1 MVNIIKEIKKALVN
15 LGGEAYLVGDYVRE
29 KLIKPEVNIKKMQ
42 ILYSGDIN
50 KLFKLFNEKLNY
62 NIRLYNNKKMLI
74 IENES
79 LKVQIWSLT
88 LKNIEEYLQ
97 NMDYTMNAVALK
109 LTDNK
114 IIDPYQ
120 GRIHI
125 KRRIIQEINDKS
137 IEKHPLSILKG
148 IAYYIKYGM
157 HFSINTELHIKEQSK
172 NLKDKFG
179 NTLLRELMNI
189 INIDKSGVAFNILD
203 QYSILENILPYTKEL
218 KTIGK
223 CKYHLEDA
231 FTHMNTAYELLKE
244 IQAKKI
250 ELQGLDLELLDEDME
265 GYKLID
271 FLSLAVFVHDIGK
284 FKSYKKDDNKVSFEG
299 HEIAG
304 EKIMREVCKQLD
316 IPKSA
321 QELICTV
328 VEAHMYPLSLFKI
341 KKNDNEFKK
350 ELNKFFHKY
359 SGYSIYIIIASY
371 CDILATT
378 MYYDPQYKAE
388 EYKIFIEELIKMK

>member
-1 MVNIIKEIKKALVN
+1 MVNIIKEMKKALID
-15 LGGEAYLVGDYVRE
+15 LGGDAYLVGDYVRE
-29 KLIKPEVNIKKMQ
+29 KLIKPEVNIKKMK
-42 ILYSGDIN
+42 ILYSEDIN
-50 KLFKLFNEKLNY
+50 ELFKLFKEKLNY
-62 NIRLYNNKKMLI
+62 NIRFYNNKKVLI
-74 IENES
+74 IENEGFI
-79 LKVQIWSLT
+79 VEIWKLT
-88 LKNIEEYLQ
+88 FKSIEEYLE

-148 IAYYIKYGM
+148 IAYYMGYGM

-172 NLKDKFG
+172 NLKNKFG
-179 NTLLRELMNI
+179 NTLLRELMHI
-189 INIDKSGVAFNILD
+189 INIDKNGVAFNILD

-231 FTHMNTAYELLKE
+231 FTHMNAAYELLKE

-250 ELQGLDLELLDEDME
+250 ELQGLDLELLSEDME

-271 FLSLAVFVHDIGK
+271 FLALAVFVHDIGK
-284 FKSYKKDDNKVSFEG
+284 FKNYKKVDNKVSFAG

-304 EKIMREVCKQLD
+304 ENIMREVCKQLD
-316 IPKSA
+316 MPKAA

-328 VEAHMYPLSLFKI
+328 VEAHMYPLSLYKI
-341 KKNDNEFKK
+341 KKNENEFKK
-350 ELNKFFHKY
+350 ELNKFFNKY
-359 SGYSIYIIIASY
+359 SNYSIYIIIASY
-371 CDILATT
+371 CDILATNI
-378 MYYDPQYKAE
+378 YYDSQHKAE
-388 EYKIFIEELIKMK
+388 EYKIFIEELIEMK